1 MPKSRQTSVM
11 ASPSRSRAT
20 KRRRSSITELA
31 FHGIHT
37 SRRTKA
43 ESVTHVSGTFCHL
56 CLGPLTK
63 YERPDRL
70 ILLCRNPEF
79 CAHSLCFGPIFLR
92 KDLFVLQ
99 ISPVDSVWNLTN
111 QPKYLLALDG
121 EGISRNLALP
131 FAQDRVR
138 SRNVHGEDGV

>member
-1 MPKSRQTSVM
+1 MPNSRQTSVM

-56 CLGPLTK
+56 CLGPLNVAGT
-63 YERPDRL
+63 YVQAIWNDPD
-70 ILLCRNPEF
+70 ILFAVGLGVVMAIVLVGKLFCR
-79 CAHSLCFGPIFLR
+79 
-92 KDLFVLQ
+92 K
-99 ISPVDSVWNLTN
+99 SP
-111 QPKYLLALDG
+111 PA
-121 EGISRNLALP
+121 
-131 FAQDRVR
+131 
-138 SRNVHGEDGV
+138 